1 MCCPKSLESCPSLCD
16 LTDCCPPS
24 SSVHKDSPDKNT
36 EVGCHTLL
44 QRMLLTHGSNR
55 HSSASCTG
63 SPALYNEHQLGSPYY
78 SIYTANSFS
87 QSLLFNFLSCFSLN
101 IRFTLNCSE
110 IYEYFLYG
118 LCFVSA
124 LFKEIFSTHRS

>member
-1 MCCPKSLESCPSLCD
+1 MCCPKSLESCPILCD

-44 QRMLLTHGSNR
+44 QRMLLTHGSHR
-55 HSSASCTG
+55 QSCVSCTG
-63 SPALYNEHQLGSPYY
+63 RQALYNQYHLGSPDYNTH
-78 SIYTANSFS
+78 SNSFS

-124 LFKEIFSTHRS
+124 LVKEIFSTHRS